1 MKITNNVFG
10 TICIKVLIVG
20 LSFLLFPNG
29 PGAAA
34 ATAGQAASPSDPIV
48 VRLSDGFFRMFVP
61 ESYQTNIG
69 VLAGPDGL
77 LLIDTGHAPKAIPQL
92 RTALKTI
99 STLPVKFIIHT
110 HKHGD
115 HRAGDELGSA
125 DTVLIDRNRLDGL
138 ASRGILKGPA
148 APGESGAAA
157 FGPSYLF
164 RFNGED
170 ILLFPAGGIHSADD
184 ILIDIPGK
192 SILQTG
198 DLFLS
203 QCFPASE
210 KVRDYM
216 AFLDRVIASFPDG
229 TRFVPGHG
237 REVDKTGFKAYRD
250 MLARANEI
258 VGTAKGRG
266 MSLDDMLKDRI
277 LKEFDS
283 WHTLL
288 DWLGTDFW
296 TRAVFASY

>member
-1 MKITNNVFG
+1 MKNNFFG
-10 TICIKVLIVG
+10 ATCFRILIVG
-20 LSFLLFPNG
+20 LSFLLFPIG
-29 PGAAA
+29 SDAA
-34 ATAGQAASPSDPIV
+34 ATAGQAGSPPDPIV
-48 VRLSDGFFRMFVP
+48 VRIADGFFRAFVP
-61 ESYQTNIG
+61 ESFHTNIG

-77 LLIDTGHAPKAIPQL
+77 LLIDTGHAPKAVPQL
-92 RTALKTI
+92 RAALKAI
-99 STLPVKFIIHT
+99 SALPVKFIIHT

-115 HRAGDELGSA
+115 HMAGDELGSA
-125 DTVLIDRNRLDGL
+125 DTVLVDRNRLDNL
-138 ASRGILKGPA
+138 AARGILKGPA
-148 APGESGAAA
+148 ASGASGAAA
-157 FGPSYLF
+157 FGPSYLL

-170 ILLFPAGGIHSADD
+170 IFLFTAGGIHSADD
-184 ILIDIPGK
+184 ILIYIPGK

-203 QCFPASE
+203 QCFPATE
-210 KVRDYM
+210 NVGDYM

-237 REVDKTGFKAYRD
+237 RDVDKAGFKAYRD

-258 VGTAKGRG
+258 VRTAKGRG

-296 TRAVFASY
+296 TRAVFMSN